1 MAWIKRHLVA
11 LSLTACFLLGLG
23 LLLYPSISDYW
34 NTFHQSQAIQSYAKS
49 VEEMSEKDYQLEIE
63 EALKYNQQLKSKGIN
78 WRLSEE
84 EKALYQA
91 TLNIDENGSMGYI
104 SITKI
109 DVKLSIFHGT
119 EDKVLHSAV
128 GHIAGSS
135 LPIGGD
141 SSHSVLSAHR
151 GLPSAKLFSE
161 LDKLREGDTFTLHI
175 LNETLTYEV
184 DKIRVVLPTDL
195 SELLIEDG
203 KDYCTLVTCTPY
215 GVNTHRLLVRAHRI
229 ANADGDVR
237 LVADALQ
244 IKPLIV
250 APLLAL
256 PVLLLLLFF
265 IFLVTSSFY
274 QKRKVNVSELY
285 FKERKLS
292 HPQIWE
298 RLDRTS
304 WWFGLLEKSHL
315 KKRK

>member
-1 MAWIKRHLVA
+1 M
-11 LSLTACFLLGLG
+11 
-23 LLLYPSISDYW
+23 
-34 NTFHQSQAIQSYAKS
+34 
-49 VEEMSEKDYQLEIE
+49 
-63 EALKYNQQLKSKGIN
+63 
-78 WRLSEE
+78 
-84 EKALYQA
+84 
-91 TLNIDENGSMGYI
+91 
-104 SITKI
+104 
-109 DVKLSIFHGT
+109 
-119 EDKVLHSAV
+119 
-128 GHIAGSS
+128 
-135 LPIGGD
+135 
-141 SSHSVLSAHR
+141 
-151 GLPSAKLFSE
+151 
-161 LDKLREGDTFTLHI
+161 
-175 LNETLTYEV
+175 

>member
-11 LSLTACFLLGLG
+11 VILTSTFLLGLG

-34 NTFHQSQAIQSYAKS
+34 NTFHQSQAIQSYAES
-49 VEEMSEKDYQLEIE
+49 VDKMSEKDYQAEIE
-63 EALKYNQQLKSKGIN
+63 EALKYNQQLKTKGFN

-91 TLNIDENGSMGYI
+91 TLNINEDGAMGYI
-104 SITKI
+104 SIPKI

-119 EDKVLHSAV
+119 EDEVLHSAV
-128 GHIAGSS
+128 GHISGTS
-135 LPIGGD
+135 LPIGGE

-195 SELLIEDG
+195 SELVIEED
-203 KDYCTLVTCTPY
+203 KDYCSLVTCTPY
-215 GVNTHRLLVRAHRI
+215 GVNTHRLIVRGYRI
-229 ANADGDVR
+229 ANADGDIQ

-244 IKPLIV
+244 IKPLLV

-256 PVLLLLLFF
+256 PVLLLLLLYL
-265 IFLVTSSFY
+265 FLVTSSFY
-274 QKRKVNVSELY
+274 QKGKANVLKMYFEEKKLVQPKVADK
-285 FKERKLS
+285 FWQKKK
-292 HPQIWE
+292 
-298 RLDRTS
+298 
-304 WWFGLLEKSHL
+304 WF
-315 KKRK
+315 R